1 MVVVLLKFRLR
12 ADIDM
17 AEWEQTFV
25 RMVGLASEMPG
36 FISIDTYGAED
47 GGGLAVAR
55 FESDEAVQAWKT
67 HPEHLKTQAR
77 GREAFFESYKLTV
90 ATPVI
95 REYGFEQS

>member
-25 RMVGLASEMPG
+25 RMVGLASEMSG

-47 GGGLAVAR
+47 GAGLAVAR
-55 FESDEAVQAWKT
+55 FESEEDVQAWKT
-67 HPEHLKTQAR
+67 HPEHLKTQER